1 MTRTTSILA
10 STFSCALFCA
20 SGASAAETLWTLKE
34 AKATAVYPELA
45 VNLTDRNEGGWRI
58 IEWKGLI
65 GFEQEPIRSQAA
77 NTFAFYL
84 KGVPAELK
92 PGMTFRVSYRF
103 TRTSAGR
110 WSGRPYRHDLM
121 RMGFPGFCECR
132 AINPATGRAEGFRVD
147 IPENEDGASGVVDFQ
162 CAADTNFPDEC
173 SGYIDAGARPWSAVL
188 ANFKWA
194 RTPNARATGRDTAGN
209 RLDGGDD
216 DEPVVVSRDD
226 DDVVRPM
233 NPRPGEPRHEGPP
246 TRRRQPPVE
255 EDDDTTADS
264 GSGSGPSGAC
274 SYVFDVGVQIGAA
287 ELAAS
292 EGQPADVVI
301 ERLEAAAAASQR
313 VFFFAR
319 GNLDSIL
326 KTLRRGVDPAD
337 VRSDIVTER
346 RRFARLAADHCAC
359 DITGLR

>member
-1 MTRTTSILA
+1 MTRTTRILA
-10 STFSCALFCA
+10 STFSCALLFA
-20 SGASAAETLWTLKE
+20 GSAPAAETLWTLKE
-34 AKATAVYPELA
+34 AKASAVYPELA
-45 VNLTDRNEGGWRI
+45 VNLSDRNEGGWRV
-58 IEWKGLI
+58 IEWKGLV

-84 KGVPAELK
+84 KGIPAELR
-92 PGMTFRVSYRF
+92 PGATFRVSYRF
-103 TRTSAGR
+103 ARTSAGR
-110 WSGRPYRHDLM
+110 WNGRPYRHDLM
-121 RMGFPGFCECR
+121 KMGFPGFCGCR
-132 AINPATGRAEGFRVD
+132 AINPDTGRAEGFRVD
-147 IPENEDGASGVVDFQ
+147 ISEDQDEASGVVDFQ
-162 CAADTNFPDEC
+162 CQDGFTDEC

-188 ANFKWA
+188 ANVKWVK
-194 RTPNARATGRDTAGN
+194 TPNARATGRDTAGN

-226 DDVVRPM
+226 DEGVRPM
-233 NPRPGEPRHEGPP
+233 DPRPGEPRHEGPP
-246 TRRRQPPVE
+246 TRPRRPPVE
-255 EDDDTTADS
+255 DDPTTADS

-292 EGQPADVVI
+292 EGEPADVVI
-301 ERLEAAAAASQR
+301 ERLEAAANASQR